1 MSSTPTA
8 SPSANDDATLQ
19 KLDTAIA
26 RLKDAPKAKKKKLR
40 ARIIAQAI
48 RTMAS
53 GTEASAV
60 AIARKLVD
68 VLGNDNDN
76 DGDED
81 DGQ

>member
-8 SPSANDDATLQ
+8 SPSANDDATMQ

-40 ARIIAQAI
+40 ARIIAQSI

-53 GTEASAV
+53 GSEASAV

-68 VLGNDNDN
+68 VLGNGGDDDDND
-76 DGDED
+76 D
-81 DGQ
+81 Q